1 MEAQDAAS
9 AIQPGAVDLPGSRSL
24 SAAHR
29 ILTSMPLCPHLETFG
44 PVHALPILHYRLE
57 FAHLARQAVRHL
69 RPDCIA
75 IELPPTLEERFLQA
89 LRRLPQVS
97 VISYE
102 PASRRPSALS
112 ADRTIHLLVE
122 PADPLVEAAR
132 SALEHGI
139 PLHFIDV
146 DLDDYPATR
155 EYLPDSYAVQ
165 RLGLAVYYREYL
177 AATGA
182 IEPHRE
188 DIRRERGMAF
198 RLRLLANQYRT
209 ILFVCGMAHLKRV
222 REFFGQPQTE
232 PLGRVRRDNVRL
244 FSLHPE
250 SCGEV
255 MGEFPFVSAIYEM
268 RRQGLP
274 PVADTPPPSLRRRFN
289 ALELIDGGKRA
300 IPEQEALAAAIE
312 TAARHV
318 GTEAGM
324 PDRQRIHLRLFEQA
338 ARHYRQETGERVH
351 VWQKRAFFRFCR
363 NYAALSGLLLPD
375 LFQLLASARG
385 CVDDNFAHAFW
396 RLACCYPWQRDEAEI
411 PVIRLTAGDLCD
423 QTRQIRFRP
432 RKPREKG
439 LSDLRFL
446 NRRKEKRPGEW
457 LKGFDNGSI
466 CSWPPEDLVIENYGN
481 FLKSKGLRQLSEEQ
495 TRIEP
500 FSSSLMDGIDLRET
514 IRNLPHDG
522 RIYVRERLRVTGGV
536 GSVVIIFDEDRGG
549 RYPFAM
555 TWLGEHDQES
565 DMAFYATQPGDNV
578 SGPGICRCEYGGL
591 LLSCPPRRLR
601 DVWSDPSYRGCG
613 TKAEVLL
620 LAALD
625 YSPEQHVV
633 YVARRP
639 PRSIFKRIASR
650 LGKRIVF
657 IPLGSLSP
665 PSLKRIRV
673 MHLLYGHDKR
683 SIAKDYIW

>member
-1 MEAQDAAS
+1 
-9 AIQPGAVDLPGSRSL
+9 
-24 SAAHR
+24 
-29 ILTSMPLCPHLETFG
+29 MPQRPHLETFG
-44 PVHALPILHYRLE
+44 PVHALPMLHYRME
-57 FAHLARQAVRHL
+57 FAHLARKAVQQL

-102 PASRRPSALS
+102 PIARPPAGRSAGP
-112 ADRTIHLLVE
+112 TIHLLVE

-132 SALEHGI
+132 SALEQGI
-139 PLHFIDV
+139 PLHCIDV
-146 DLDDYPATR
+146 DLDAYPAVR
-155 EYLPDSYAVQ
+155 EALPDSYAVQ
-165 RLGLAVYYREYL
+165 RIGLSAYYREYRKAL
-177 AATGA
+177 GGDT
-182 IEPHRE
+182 PHRA

-198 RLRLLANQYRT
+198 RLQRLAEQYRN
-209 ILFVCGMAHLKRV
+209 ILFVCGMAHLERV
-222 REFFGQPQTE
+222 REFFGQPQSE

-244 FSLHPE
+244 FNLHPE

-255 MGEFPFVSAIYEM
+255 LGEFPFVAAVYEM

-274 PVADTPPPSLRRRFN
+274 AGADTSPPSLRRRFS
-289 ALELIDGGKRA
+289 ALELISGG
-300 IPEQEALAAAIE
+300 IHDISEHEALRAAVEAS
-312 TAARHV
+312 ARHV
-318 GTEAGM
+318 GASGAM

-351 VWQKRAFFRFCR
+351 LWQKRAFFRFCR
-363 NYAALSGLLLPD
+363 NYAALTGLLLPD
-375 LFQLLASARG
+375 LFQQLAAARG

-396 RLACCYPWQRDEAEI
+396 RLACWYPWQREDAGI
-411 PVIRLTAGDLCD
+411 PIIRLGAEDFSD

-432 RKPREKG
+432 RKPREKR

-446 NRRKEKRPGEW
+446 NRRGERRPGEW
-457 LKGFDNGSI
+457 LEGFDDGAV

-481 FLKSKGLRQLSEEQ
+481 FLKSRGLRQLSEELS
-495 TRIEP
+495 RIEP

-514 IRNLPHDG
+514 IRNLPNDG

-536 GSVVIIFDEDRGG
+536 GSVVIIFDEDRHG

-555 TWLGEHDQES
+555 TWLGEHEQES
-565 DMAFYATQPGDNV
+565 DMAFYATDPADNV

-591 LLSCPPRRLR
+591 LLSYPPRRLG

-613 TKAEVLL
+613 TKAEMLL

-633 YVARRP
+633 YVAARP
-639 PRSIFKRIASR
+639 PRSIFKRIAAR
-650 LGKRIVF
+650 LGRRIVY
-657 IPLGSLSP
+657 IPLGGLSP
-665 PSLKRIRV
+665 PALKRIRV
-673 MHLLYGHDKR
+673 MHLLYGRDKR
-683 SIAKDYIW
+683 GMAKEYIW